1 MTNSPEWLGAALSVA
16 GAVSSAIFA
25 ALALRL
31 TKQAQR
37 SEAHGAIGVLY
48 DKVLDFR
55 VAHPEM
61 LRLSRQWS
69 SRHFE
74 RIYQQRSDEDRQ
86 WALYYTYV
94 ELCLGFC
101 NAVIYLSRRGHL
113 EAAAYEQQYAR
124 LVRLLLTE
132 HNPLIEDL
140 LEKPHFISTYIRSFR
155 DQLAREGWDWRTE
168 HQRLALPGCG

>member
-1 MTNSPEWLGAALSVA
+1 MTDIPAWFGPVLSVA
-16 GAVSSAIFA
+16 GAISSAIFA
-25 ALALRL
+25 LLALRL

-37 SEAHGAIGVLY
+37 SEAHGAVGALY

-55 VAHPEM
+55 VSHPEM

-69 SRHFE
+69 ARHFE
-74 RIYQQRSDEDRQ
+74 RIYLQRSDEDRQ

-101 NAVIYLSRRGHL
+101 NAVIYLSRRGSL
-113 EAAAYEQQYAR
+113 EAAAYDQQYSR

-132 HNPLIEDL
+132 HNPLVEDL
-140 LEKPHFISTYIRSFR
+140 LEKPHFVSGYIRSFR
-155 DQLAREGWDWRTE
+155 DRLAQEGWDWRAE
-168 HQRLALPGCG
+168 HQRLALPGG